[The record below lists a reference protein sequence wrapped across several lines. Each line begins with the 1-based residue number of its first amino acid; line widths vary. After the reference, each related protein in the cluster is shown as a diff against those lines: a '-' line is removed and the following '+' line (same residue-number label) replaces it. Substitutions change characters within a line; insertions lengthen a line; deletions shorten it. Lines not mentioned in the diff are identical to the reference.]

1 MARGMVGPS
10 KGERELADHV
20 GKKYSMERRSEGK
33 RLMAGAVGVIITV
46 CVIAIVIGVAFQSAV
61 PEQYTVMWFGPP
73 DLYLGD
79 LNLSTAGQDF
89 IREADFVLHLEIPG
103 WGINEVRPMSYTE
116 DTVEGRHLDYLTG
129 VPMNGQVTEKTS
141 RKEVDFALWLE
152 IGTPNA
158 EVAGLKLLGGTN
170 RIEGTLCNHPD
181 KDLVE
186 LSESGSDVNLDGHK
200 TIEIDNPPR
209 LAGIKPWTLSF
220 SKNQVT

>member
-10 KGERELADHV
+10 EKERELADHV
-20 GKKYSMERRSEGK
+20 GKKYSMERRTEGK
-33 RLMAGAVGVIITV
+33 RVMAGAVGVIITV
-46 CVIAIVIGVAFQSAV
+46 CIVAIVIGVAYQSAV

-73 DLYLGD
+73 DLYLGI
-79 LNLSTAGQDF
+79 LNLTTAGEDF
-89 IREADFVLHLEIPG
+89 IKEAEFVLHLEIPG
-103 WGINEVRPMSYTE
+103 WRINEVRQMSYTE
-116 DTVEGRHLDYLTG
+116 RMVEGKRLDYLSG

-141 RKEVDFALWLE
+141 RKEVDFTLWLE

-186 LSESGSDVNLDGHK
+186 LSDSGPDVDLDDHK
-200 TIEIDNPPR
+200 TIEIDNRPT
-209 LAGIKPWTLSF
+209 LAGVNAWTIAF
-220 SKNQVT
+220 SKTQFT